1 MKISALLLTA
11 CSTLALS
18 ATLVAPASADFPG
31 RHPFYVHAM
40 GDLRYAHA
48 LLDHGDY
55 RPGVDGQED
64 AALDDIR
71 TAYGAIE
78 RAGFD
83 DGKDVDD
90 HLIDRGINRRGRL
103 RRALE
108 ALQRAHFDVARQED
122 ARSRAATSRAT
133 SRAHWVARALEP
145 VVMQQ
150 RGRDGCRF
158 CRRHGIGKR
167 TSVLSKS
174 LPLNNSTALRS
185 AAIAYAK
192 QPPMF
197 NWSG

>member
-31 RHPFYVHAM
+31 RHPFYIHAM

-122 ARSRAATSRAT
+122 DPNAVGLRNRAIRNIDQAMGHVRQANSDHRA
-133 SRAHWVARALEP
+133 
-145 VVMQQ
+145 
-150 RGRDGCRF
+150 
-158 CRRHGIGKR
+158 
-167 TSVLSKS
+167 
-174 LPLNNSTALRS
+174 
-185 AAIAYAK
+185 
-192 QPPMF
+192 
-197 NWSG
+197 